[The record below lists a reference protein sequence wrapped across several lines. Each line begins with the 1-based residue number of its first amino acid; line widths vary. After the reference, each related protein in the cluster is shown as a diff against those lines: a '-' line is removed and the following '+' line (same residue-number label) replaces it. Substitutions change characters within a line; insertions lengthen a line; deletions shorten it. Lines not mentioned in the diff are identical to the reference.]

1 MPNTKFRLA
10 IIEDRM
16 PVLESLRSYFDDNNT
31 QFDLLIAAR
40 EFDELVYAA
49 WSPECLD
56 VLLCDIGLPNK
67 SGIEV
72 TWYIKRKF
80 PHIQVVMFTVF
91 DDKEH
96 IFQALCAGASGYLL
110 KSTPLPEMEQLLVEV
125 MKGGSVM
132 SPQVARLVISH
143 FNPALDHKIDYRHR
157 EQLTPREIEIVSL
170 LQQGY
175 TYKKVA
181 ETAFISVDTVK
192 FHIRNIYGKLQVNSR
207 SELMLKYNKPI

>member
-1 MPNTKFRLA
+1 
-10 IIEDRM
+10 M
-16 PVLESLRSYFDDNNT
+16 PVLESLKSYFEDNA
-31 QFDLLIAAR
+31 QFDLVVAAC
-40 EFDELVYAA
+40 ELDELLEGT
-49 WSPECLD
+49 WSLECLD
-56 VLLCDIGLPNK
+56 LLLCDIGLPNK
-67 SGIEV
+67 NGIEI
-72 TWYIKRKF
+72 TWFIKRKF

-96 IFQALCAGASGYLL
+96 IFQALCAGAAGYLL

-143 FNPALDHKIDYRHR
+143 FNPALDHKVDYRHR

>member
-1 MPNTKFRLA
+1 
-10 IIEDRM
+10 M
-16 PVLESLRSYFDDNNT
+16 PVLESLTSYFEDNA
-31 QFDLLIAAR
+31 QFDLVVAAR
-40 EFDELVYAA
+40 ELDELLEGT

-56 VLLCDIGLPNK
+56 LLLCDIGLPNK
-67 SGIEV
+67 NGIEI
-72 TWYIKRKF
+72 TWFIKRKF

-96 IFQALCAGASGYLL
+96 IFQALCAGAAGYLL

-143 FNPALDHKIDYRHR
+143 FNPALDHKVDYRHR

-170 LQQGY
+170 LQKGY

>member
-1 MPNTKFRLA
+1 MPNTKFRIA

-16 PVLESLRSYFDDNNT
+16 PVLESLKSYFEDNT
-31 QFDLLIAAR
+31 QFDLVVAAR
-40 EFDELVYAA
+40 ELDELLEST

-56 VLLCDIGLPNK
+56 LLLCDIGLPNK
-67 SGIEV
+67 NGIEI
-72 TWYIKRKF
+72 TWFIKRKF

-96 IFQALCAGASGYLL
+96 IFQALCAGAAGYLL

-132 SPQVARLVISH
+132 SPQVARLVIAH
-143 FNPALDHKIDYRHR
+143 FNPALDHKVDYRHR